1 MSNALFIKRLCA
13 IIIDII
19 LISLIA
25 NLVSYVFIDQESVNK
40 INNEEVKLL
49 KDYQDNKID
58 METFTKEAPSIT
70 YQSNKLLIPY
80 NIIYIFIAII
90 YFIIYQAKTGQTLG
104 KKLLKIKIKADD
116 GDLNM
121 NQMVVRG
128 LIIDGIFFKILDLA
142 IIMFLSKAM
151 YLNAYS
157 SIQLVEYVL
166 FIAIA
171 LMVMFRKDRR
181 GLHDIVCH
189 TKVVSVK

>member
-80 NIIYIFIAII
+80 NIVYIFIAII

-104 KKLLKIKIKADD
+104 KKLLKIKVKADD

-121 NQMVVRG
+121 NQMVV
-128 LIIDGIFFKILDLA
+128 DF
-142 IIMFLSKAM
+142 
-151 YLNAYS
+151 Y
-157 SIQLVEYVL
+157 
-166 FIAIA
+166 
-171 LMVMFRKDRR
+171 
-181 GLHDIVCH
+181 
-189 TKVVSVK
+189 

>member
-104 KKLLKIKIKADD
+104 KKLLKIKVKADD

-121 NQMVVRG
+121 NQMVV
-128 LIIDGIFFKILDLA
+128 DF
-142 IIMFLSKAM
+142 
-151 YLNAYS
+151 Y
-157 SIQLVEYVL
+157 
-166 FIAIA
+166 
-171 LMVMFRKDRR
+171 
-181 GLHDIVCH
+181 
-189 TKVVSVK
+189 